1 MMVHTLELADVA
13 QLGPAFETVLGAEGL
28 SECAI
33 EIDSLR
39 IRFVAPDE
47 RAASVIREIALT
59 GVLRTAAREWVD
71 TAMVVGAGIHG
82 GSKAR

>member
-13 QLGPAFETVLGAEGL
+13 QLGAAFESVLGAEGL

-33 EIDSLR
+33 EIDALR
-39 IRFVAPDE
+39 IRFVAADE
-47 RAASVIREIALT
+47 RAASVIREIART

-71 TAMVVGAGIHG
+71 TALVVGAGIHG
-82 GSKAR
+82 GAKER